1 MSGGLQVGLIS
12 TAGQETLTGNK
23 QLAHLESFLKIRT
36 RFAVRETEPA
46 LTEVLEDTMVSHAI
60 SDPTEVTVICATLA
74 LARAA
79 RVLNM
84 NVVGFTS
91 SGFAEAE
98 LRAAGCREVYATL
111 AELTQVIENSN
122 WWRPSSS
129 TPYQGQ
135 WRERLAT
142 LQQMKPLTM
151 KL

>member
-1 MSGGLQVGLIS
+1 M
-12 TAGQETLTGNK
+12 
-23 QLAHLESFLKIRT
+23 KIRT
-36 RFAVRETEPA
+36 SFAVRETEQA
-46 LTEVLEDTMVSHAI
+46 LTQVLEDTMVLHAI
-60 SDPTEVTVICATLA
+60 SDPTEVTVICATPA

-79 RVLNM
+79 RVLNV

-98 LRAAGCREVYATL
+98 LRAAGCRKVYATP

-129 TPYQGQ
+129 NPYQGQ
-135 WRERLAT
+135 QRERLST